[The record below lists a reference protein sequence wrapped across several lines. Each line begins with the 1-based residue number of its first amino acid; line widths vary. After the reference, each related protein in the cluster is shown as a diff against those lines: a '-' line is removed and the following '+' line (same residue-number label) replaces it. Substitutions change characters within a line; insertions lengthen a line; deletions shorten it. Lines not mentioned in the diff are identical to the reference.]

1 MVIKYQI
8 ILSLKYSTIGHVC
21 VVYGM
26 CIVDP
31 QLVIKNSIA
40 IGNILPM

>member
-8 ILSLKYSTIGHVC
+8 ILSLKYSTIGCVY

-26 CIVDP
+26 FIVDP
-31 QLVIKNSIA
+31 QPVIKNNIA
-40 IGNILPM
+40 IGNILPI